1 MRAQAS
7 IHRLTFFVI
16 SVTAVPL
23 LGRSGLRR
31 RPLSLNSEPPV
42 ASHTSEEVQRAPTTS
57 FLLAL
62 LRLRSCFP
70 ASGERRRAP
79 PRAAIHAESSG
90 EHAEHHCTTRVSPPH
105 WLRRSAAGPSSRA
118 ALARKRSAYP
128 SPRTPRDSLAT
139 PIATLASTRRRDG
152 PFRRPQSAGRRRGH
166 AARSHGQPA
175 TAPLPGAYRATPLE
189 SQDTLAERLR
199 RRPAKPM
206 GSPRVGSNPTGV
218 ACPGGP
224 AQHSRHM
231 LDRAGRAPPS
241 RHCRDWRRQAFL
253 PSAPAALRAT
263 ATAAALARASCQK
276 IGCGW
281 APLGGAASDKRKF
294 ATLPT
299 SRDSSAGRA
308 SD

>member
-1 MRAQAS
+1 MPS
-7 IHRLTFFVI
+7 II
-16 SVTAVPL
+16 A
-23 LGRSGLRR
+23 
-31 RPLSLNSEPPV
+31 PPV
-42 ASHTSEEVQRAPTTS
+42 FRRLIGSVAQQQAPVRVRPSHA
-57 FLLAL
+57 
-62 LRLRSCFP
+62 
-70 ASGERRRAP
+70 
-79 PRAAIHAESSG
+79 
-90 EHAEHHCTTRVSPPH
+90 
-105 WLRRSAAGPSSRA
+105 SAARTRHRGLPATAWRP
-118 ALARKRSAYP
+118 P
-128 SPRTPRDSLAT
+128 SPRLRQLAGEMALFAGHKVREGAGGTRHARTGNRPRHPCRAH
-139 PIATLASTRRRDG
+139 IE
-152 PFRRPQSAGRRRGH
+152 RP
-166 AARSHGQPA
+166 
-175 TAPLPGAYRATPLE
+175 PLE